1 VVAGELLG
9 LGADLA
15 SPLPVPVVL
24 PLILLGDDAE
34 YVVGLG
40 VRFAASRREG
50 DAPDE
55 LPYLGRDDDLVAD
68 PEV

>member
-9 LGADLA
+9 LGAYLA
-15 SPLPVPVVL
+15 PPLPVLVILPRVL
-24 PLILLGDDAE
+24 FGDDAE

-40 VRFAASRREG
+40 VRFAAPRRQG

-55 LPYLGRDDDLVAD
+55 IPYLGRDYDLVAD

>member
-1 VVAGELLG
+1 VIAGELLG
-9 LGADLA
+9 LGADLS
-15 SPLPVPVVL
+15 SPLPVLVVL
-24 PLILLGDDAE
+24 PDVLFGDDAE

-40 VRFAASRREG
+40 VRFAAPRRQS

-55 LPYLGRDDDLVAD
+55 VPYLGRDDDLVAD